1 MKKKPWTKKKKFS
14 VGKKSKRFDVAILRE
29 NSLLEKIRQ
38 SSRQK
43 IFNSL
48 VFRKKK
54 KLIKKEN

>member
-1 MKKKPWTKKKKFS
+1 MKKKKFS
-14 VGKKSKRFDVAILRE
+14 LGKKSKRFDVAILRE